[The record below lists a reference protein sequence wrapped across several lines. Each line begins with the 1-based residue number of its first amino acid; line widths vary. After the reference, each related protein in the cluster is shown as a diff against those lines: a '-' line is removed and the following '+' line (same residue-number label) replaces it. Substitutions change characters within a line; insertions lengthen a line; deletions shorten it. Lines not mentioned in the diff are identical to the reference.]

1 MYLKEIAEKLKSF
14 SSHPFV
20 RCKDRSFIPRVKEN
34 RMILKGLGCL
44 NEHRGIP
51 ISTPI
56 GFSTKQAND
65 VNHEFPLL
73 ALFREKEDALI
84 KRARAPEARWKH
96 RGRALEEDGI
106 F

>member
-1 MYLKEIAEKLKSF
+1 M
-14 SSHPFV
+14 
-20 RCKDRSFIPRVKEN
+20 PRVKEN

-65 VNHEFPLL
+65 VSHEFPFL